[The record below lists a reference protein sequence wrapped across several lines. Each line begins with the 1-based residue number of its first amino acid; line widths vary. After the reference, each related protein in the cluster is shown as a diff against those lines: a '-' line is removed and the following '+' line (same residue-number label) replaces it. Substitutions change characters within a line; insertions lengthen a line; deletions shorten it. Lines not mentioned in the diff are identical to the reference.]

1 MPSVSDAV
9 ALHHA
14 PSRYVTLCHAREILG
29 EVLGGLKRRRRDSLI
44 WQLEASKKMLSI
56 EEAGRLN
63 ARPKLLE
70 DLAAMEADSAGWF
83 S

>member
-1 MPSVSDAV
+1 MHMHTRMHMHMHMHMHTHMHVHMHMHMHMHMHVHMHLVPN
-9 ALHHA
+9 
-14 PSRYVTLCHAREILG
+14 
-29 EVLGGLKRRRRDSLI
+29 SLI
-44 WQLEASKKMLSI
+44 WQLESSKKMLTV
-56 EEAGRLN
+56 EEAGKLN